1 MKSLNQLKKLSK
13 AKPDSP
19 EIRAALLGDTATQLL
34 AAAIIGASADKGMN
48 LNIYEAEYDQI
59 FSEIIDDSSGLY
71 SFKPEYVI
79 IYMSSE
85 KLYDKF
91 CQMPLSERAGFA
103 DSQMAEIKGQWD
115 KINSVIRTRIIQMNF
130 AENDDRAFG
139 NFGSKTEFSYIF
151 QLRKLNYLMEEQAA
165 ADKNLYISD
174 LSGIQNIYGREV
186 LFSDK
191 YYYSARL
198 AVSVEGLPMLA
209 TGIAD
214 IISALSG
221 KFKKCAVLDLD
232 NTLWGGVIGDDGI
245 DNIQIGELG
254 TGRAFSDFQKW
265 LKELK
270 HRGIL
275 LAVCSKNNEDTAKEP
290 FEKHPE
296 MVLRLSDF
304 AIFVANWNDKASNI
318 KYIQQTLNIGMDSM
332 VFIDDNPFERNL
344 VREMIPEITVPELPE
359 DPALYL
365 SFLKKENFF
374 ETGSYSAGDSDRT
387 QQYRAE
393 AQRVQLQ
400 QSFGSIDD
408 YLRSLEMIGKAAP
421 FDSFNIPR
429 ISQLTQRSNQFNL
442 RTVRYTEGEIADIA
456 ASDNYITLYFTLKD
470 KFGDHG
476 LISVVILEK
485 QEDGL
490 FIDTWLMS
498 CRVLKRTAEEFI
510 INTVVRSAK
519 EKGYS
524 KIIGEYIP
532 TAKNKMVED
541 IYDKLGFSPVGENRF
556 EVLTDSF
563 KPNKC
568 FIKNENEGE

>member
-1 MKSLNQLKKLSK
+1 MKSLNKLKKLSK
-13 AKPDSP
+13 AKPNSP

-34 AAAIIGASADKGMN
+34 AAAITGASADKGMN

-59 FSEIIDDSSGLY
+59 FSEIIDDSSRLY

-91 CQMPLSERAGFA
+91 CQTPLPDRAGFA
-103 DSQMAEIKGQWD
+103 DAQMANLKGQWD

-174 LSGIQNIYGREV
+174 LSGIQNIYGRET

-221 KFKKCAVLDLD
+221 KFKKCVVLDLD

-265 LKELK
+265 LTELK
-270 HRGIL
+270 NRGIL
-275 LAVCSKNNEDTAKEP
+275 LAVCSKNNEDAAKEP

-365 SFLKKENFF
+365 SFLKKENLF

-408 YLRSLEMIGKAAP
+408 YLQSLEMTGKAAP

-485 QEDGL
+485 QENDL

-510 INTVVRSAK
+510 INTVVRTAK
-519 EKGYS
+519 EKGFS
-524 KIIGEYIP
+524 RITGEYIP
-532 TAKNKMVED
+532 TAKNKMVAD
-541 IYDKLGFSPVGENRF
+541 IYEKLGFSPVGENRF
-556 EVLTDSF
+556 EVFTDSF
-563 KPNKC
+563 KSNKC